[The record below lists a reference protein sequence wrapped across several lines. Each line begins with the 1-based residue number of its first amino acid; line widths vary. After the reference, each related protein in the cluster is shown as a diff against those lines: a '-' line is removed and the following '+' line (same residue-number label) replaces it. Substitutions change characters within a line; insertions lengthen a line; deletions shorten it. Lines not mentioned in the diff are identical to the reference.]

1 MTQRIVDWLFRW
13 GRKSLELSLRPDFG
27 VTLGAVLLIV
37 VGIAMRFYFVGDFE
51 FKRDQLWAVAAA
63 QTFANPLTIAHGMPS
78 SAGLYNFPGFFQLQ
92 SVLGWFGSSVEYF
105 HGVYVALSMVT
116 VMAVGLLRKHWPYPF
131 FSLLYLW
138 AATAPVLIY
147 LSGNIWAQCFLPL
160 FSIIILRM
168 LADFWQSGKGGYFV
182 AALILTFFAGSV
194 HMAGLLI
201 LPGIVYLGWR
211 KHNLNWRHCLAAVL
225 GGLIIYGYYFYSLLR
240 GMAYDPKFSPFKF
253 DWIGKVQAL
262 VQGLVG
268 GIGFWLFPDR
278 YPDILADYFSLP
290 IGFLLLLVAAMIPLW
305 LIILSLRRMTAA
317 RRLKREIPPVVKVS
331 LVLTASVLGCLLI
344 IQCYFYYL
352 LIIVIPVGVL
362 LVYGSRSHVS
372 GKYALLLLA
381 VVHLLLIYTCL
392 NLISNQGG
400 DYEEYGVSY
409 AVYRPVLKGLVQ
421 VPHPVKL
428 QLQVQ
433 ARPEFSRKIEPE
445 VLYALFQPYLKQSEG
460 MPVKLYLDCVDG
472 KFMLKFAI
480 DE

>member
-1 MTQRIVDWLFRW
+1 MQRFVDWLFRW

-27 VTLGAVLLIV
+27 VTLGCVLLIA
-37 VGIAMRFYFVGDFE
+37 VGIFMRFYFAGDFE
-51 FKRDQLWAVAAA
+51 FKLDQLWAVAAA
-63 QTFANPLTIAHGMPS
+63 QALSNPLTIAHGMPS
-78 SAGLYNFPGFFQLQ
+78 SVGLNNFPGFFQLQ
-92 SVLGWFGSSVEYF
+92 SILGWFGHSVEYF
-105 HGVYVALSMVT
+105 HWVYVSWSIVT

-147 LSGNIWAQCFLPL
+147 LSGNIWAQCLLPL
-160 FSIIILRM
+160 FSIIILRL
-168 LADFWQSGKGGYFV
+168 LADFWQSGKGRYFV
-182 AALILTFFAGSV
+182 AALVVTMFAGSV
-194 HMAGLLI
+194 HMAGGLI
-201 LPGIVYLGWR
+201 LPGMLYLGWLR
-211 KHNLNWRHCLAAVL
+211 RRNFDWRHWLASAL
-225 GGLIIYGYYFYSLLR
+225 GFLIIYGYYLFSLLS
-240 GMAYDPKFSPFKF
+240 GMECGLRSSSFRF
-253 DWIGKVQAL
+253 DWIGKVHAL
-262 VQGLVG
+262 VQGLAG
-268 GIGFWLFPDR
+268 GVGFWLFPDR

-305 LIILSLRRMTAA
+305 LAALALRRMSIA
-317 RRLKREIPPVVKVS
+317 RKLKREVPALVKIS
-331 LVLTASVLGCLLI
+331 LVLTVSTLGCLLL

-352 LIIVIPVGVL
+352 LIVIIPVGVL
-362 LVYGSRSHVS
+362 LVYGSRSNVS

-381 VVHLLLIYTCL
+381 VVHLLLVYTCL
-392 NLISNQGG
+392 HFVSSQGG

-409 AVYRPVLKGLVQ
+409 AVYRPVLKGLSQ

-428 QLQVQ
+428 QLQVLVK
-433 ARPEFSRKIEPE
+433 PEFARKIEPE